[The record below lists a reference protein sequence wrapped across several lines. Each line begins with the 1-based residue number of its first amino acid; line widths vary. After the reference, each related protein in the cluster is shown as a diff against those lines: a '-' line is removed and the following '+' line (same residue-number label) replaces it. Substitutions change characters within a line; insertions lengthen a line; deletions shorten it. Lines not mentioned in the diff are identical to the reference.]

1 MDEELVLY
9 RFQFTFRY
17 SVNFTFMRLL
27 INSLWTVISRYILII
42 QFNSNEYFQIVDENF
57 KQMKHQLC
65 FFNIILKIR
74 ATGLEKPCYKIFANL
89 IIVNR

>member
-9 RFQFTFRY
+9 RFQFTFRC

-27 INSLWTVISRYILII
+27 INSLWTVISRYIFII
-42 QFNSNEYFQIVDENF
+42 QFNSNEFFQIVGKNF

-65 FFNIILKIR
+65 FFNIILKIQ
-74 ATGLEKPCYKIFANL
+74 ATGLEKSRYKILANL